1 MKATSQPQISK
12 NHKTAEHDRQQE
24 YLDELPDDFEFPL
37 FNALTAL
44 KSQRKSGYKN
54 TAAAAREILDNGIEA
69 GANRVH
75 VAIESQKIE
84 INNRSRTIVKAVAF
98 IDNGPGMLPM
108 MARYA
113 LTWGG
118 GTHFESHDFIGK
130 FGFGLPNASIN
141 QTKRTEVYTRFP
153 GQETITKVVLDID
166 TFSRNGVQ
174 VIPAPKQVTALPAFV
189 ASYLKN
195 RNWDFT
201 QGTVV
206 VWQSPDQ
213 LSYRTPANLKE
224 HLLEDFG
231 VAYRYLLN
239 RFELVIDGTPVKP
252 IDPLF
257 LTPGFELYLPPNEGG
272 AQLVEQGVVPVV
284 FYELASGEMRM
295 KRAKDFHEKLED
307 DVVVNKIDSSISFK
321 VGRFPYGFAVGGNK
335 VDKEAFRRFEIR
347 KARRGMSFVRAGRE
361 IEVVDAFPR
370 LARDVSSGLG
380 NWPLLQSYAYHW
392 GIEVQFSPELDDAFG
407 ITNDKQRVRPSEDFW
422 RILEAEEIDD
432 LLRRENN
439 YQEKIREKARF
450 VALVPRRMPSFSEL
464 AAQDA
469 DRVLNQLHRIP
480 SYSLEEAKSN
490 FESSVEAAAKEEGIP
505 REEAR
510 KRQALLV
517 SKRPYKIDFFDNEY
531 GPAWEPIWNA
541 RQIVVKI
548 NKSHEFYKEVY
559 APLLEDEHAFAR
571 YGIELLLMTLSRSE
585 LRQEEKQKAQW
596 FYHLRTRDWSD
607 FLKASISNLS
617 ARTDSGD
624 EPE

>member
-1 MKATSQPQISK
+1 MKVTSQPHVSK
-12 NHKTAEHDRQQE
+12 KYKTAEHVRQQE

-44 KSQRKSGYKN
+44 QSQRKSGYRN

-69 GANRVH
+69 GADRVH
-75 VAIESQKIE
+75 IAIESQKFE
-84 INNRSRTIVKAVAF
+84 ATTRSRTIVKAVAF

-118 GTHFESHDFIGK
+118 GTHFKSHDFIGR

-166 TFSRNGVQ
+166 AFSRNGIQ
-174 VIPAPKQVTALPAFV
+174 TIPQPEQVTALPAFV
-189 ASYLKN
+189 TSYLKT

-206 VWQSPDQ
+206 VWQNPDQ
-213 LSYRTPANLKE
+213 LSYRTPSNLKE

-231 VAYRYLLN
+231 VTYRYLLN

-272 AQLVEQGVVPVV
+272 AQLVDKGVIPVV
-284 FYELASGEMRM
+284 LYELASGEMRL
-295 KRAKDFHEKLED
+295 KRTRDFHEKLED

-321 VGRFPYGFAVGGNK
+321 VGRFPYGFATGVSK
-335 VDKEAFRRFEIR
+335 ADKEAFRRFEIR
-347 KARRGMSFVRAGRE
+347 KARRGISFVRAGRE

-370 LARDVSSGLG
+370 SARDISSGLG
-380 NWPLLQSYAYHW
+380 HWPLLQSYAYHW
-392 GIEVQFSPELDDAFG
+392 GIEVQFGSELDDVFG
-407 ITNDKQRVRPSEDFW
+407 IANDKQRVRPSEDFW
-422 RILEAEEIDD
+422 RVMEAEEIDD
-432 LLRRENN
+432 LLRRENY
-439 YQEKIREKARF
+439 YQEKIRKGAQL
-450 VALVPRRMPSFSEL
+450 AVPVHRKMPSFSEL

-469 DRVLNQLHRIP
+469 DRVLNETHRIP
-480 SYSLEEAKSN
+480 SYSLEEAKNN
-490 FESSVEAAAKEEGIP
+490 FEHSVEAVAEAEGIP
-505 REEAR
+505 QQEAR
-510 KRQALLV
+510 KKQEALV

-559 APLLEDEHAFAR
+559 ATLLEDEHAFTR
-571 YGIELLLMTLSRSE
+571 YGIELLLMALSRSE
-585 LRQEEKQKAQW
+585 LTQEEKQRGQW

-607 FLKASISNLS
+607 FLKAAINNLS
-617 ARTDSGD
+617 ARTESGD